1 MFDYLALPE
10 YQRAIV
16 AAVLSGI
23 LLPEVG
29 VLMVLERFTFA
40 GAGITHIAF
49 SGVTLFLL
57 LGISPTLGALVFSI
71 IAAFMMWH
79 FLENRGV
86 NLDAGMGILFAFFM
100 SLAILFMSFSKG
112 YSGEA
117 LSYLFGS
124 ILTVTPMDIVLLGA
138 MFIVVQV
145 FLVVFHRDI
154 FLLLLNRELAEA
166 SGVNV
171 KNIRLFLLL
180 LIAVV
185 ITISMKIMGALL
197 VIGMAVMPAVSA
209 LKIKK
214 SFLQV
219 IVFSGIIGTF
229 AALSGFIVSL
239 FLNTPPSATIVV
251 VTFLVFAVMINI
263 RVKRA

>member
-10 YQRAIV
+10 YQRAFL
-16 AAVLSGI
+16 AVLLSGI
-23 LLPEVG
+23 LLPEIG

-57 LGISPTLGALVFSI
+57 LRINPLIGAITFAIL
-71 IAAFMMWH
+71 AAFMMWH
-79 FLENRGV
+79 FVENRGV
-86 NLDAGMGILFAFFM
+86 NLDASMGILFAFFM
-100 SLAILFMSFSKG
+100 ALAVMFMSVYRG

-124 ILTVTPMDIVLLGA
+124 VLTVDAFDIVLLVIVF
-138 MFIVVQV
+138 FIVQI
-145 FLVVFHRDI
+145 FLLMFHRDI

-171 KNIRLFLLL
+171 RNIRLFLLV

-185 ITISMKIMGALL
+185 ITISMKVMGALL
-197 VIGMAVMPAVSA
+197 VIGMAVMPAVSSM
-209 LKIKK
+209 KIGR
-214 SFLQV
+214 SFLTV
-219 IVFSGIIGTF
+219 IVFSALIGI
-229 AALSGFIVSL
+229 AVSL
-239 FLNTPPSATIVV
+239 LGFVVSLLLNTPPSATIVI
-251 VTFLVFAVMINI
+251 VTFFIFVFVMSL
-263 RVKRA
+263 KRN